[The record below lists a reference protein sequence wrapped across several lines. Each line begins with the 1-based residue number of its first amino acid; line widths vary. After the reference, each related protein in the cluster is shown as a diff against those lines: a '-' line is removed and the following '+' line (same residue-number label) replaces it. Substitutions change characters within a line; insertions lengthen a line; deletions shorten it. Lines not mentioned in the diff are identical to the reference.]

1 MAELVQYY
9 GTGRRKTAIA
19 RVFLRPGSG
28 DFKVNGR
35 AFEEYFVTPAQR
47 SSAKLPLVS
56 TDSAAT
62 FNVIANVS
70 GGGFNGQADAVKLG
84 IARALMLF
92 NAELR
97 KKLKPKDWSAATRAP
112 KSARST
118 AKKAPE
124 SASSS
129 RRDSFRFRVSSFEY
143 SESSAAAT
151 PARNGKH

>member
-1 MAELVQYY
+1 MADLVQYY

-35 AFEEYFVTPAQR
+35 AFEEYFVTPSQR
-47 SSAKLPLVS
+47 TAAKEPLVS

-62 FNVIANVS
+62 FNVIANVC
-70 GGGFNGQADAVKLG
+70 GGGVNGQADAVKLG

-97 KKLKPKDWSAATRAP
+97 KKLKAEGLVS
-112 KSARST
+112 
-118 AKKAPE
+118 
-124 SASSS
+124 
-129 RRDSFRFRVSSFEY
+129 RDSRSKERKKYGQKGARKRFQFSKR
-143 SESSAAAT
+143 
-151 PARNGKH
+151 